1 MRRLTDFRT
10 AVDETADLE
19 DPEMAEFLNELRD
32 AGIPVFIVP
41 FEPADIVETDQAFH
55 KNWRKAV

>member
-1 MRRLTDFRT
+1 M
-10 AVDETADLE
+10 AVDETDDLE
-19 DPEMAEFLNELRD
+19 DPEVMEFLNELRD

-41 FEPADIVETDQAFH
+41 FEPAEVAETDQPFR